1 MRSPI
6 TLTTQ
11 PPAEQARAEIVA
23 HHAALRQ
30 QLDAHVEGIR
40 DAIGRGEPHGAALD
54 RLTAFLA
61 DEVLV
66 HAAAEEGALYPAA
79 AAYAPASLLVAGM
92 ILEHRALARE
102 VAALRSADTPLAA
115 VAAAQAVAAL
125 FAVHVE
131 KENDVLLPAL
141 IDDGVDLPTLLTA
154 MHDAIEAAGSPAAAD
169 GREIDVQSLPHGGRH
184 DMIFTALQGLRPGQG
199 LVVVND
205 HDPRPLRHQID
216 ALWPATFDWS
226 YVTAGP
232 QVWRVAISRRPT
244 S

>member
-6 TLTTQ
+6 TLTTR
-11 PPAEQARAEIVA
+11 PPAEQARDAILE

-30 QLDAHVEGIR
+30 QLDAHVEGLR
-40 DAIGRGEPHGAALD
+40 DAVGRGEPHEPALD

-79 AAYAPASLLVAGM
+79 AAYPPASLLVAGM
-92 ILEHRALARE
+92 IVEHRALARE

-115 VAAAQAVAAL
+115 AAVAQAVAVL

-141 IDDGVDLPTLLTA
+141 IDAGVDLPTLLSA
-154 MHDAIEAAGSPAAAD
+154 MHDAIEAAGSPVAED
-169 GREIDVQSLPHGGRH
+169 GREIDVRSLPHGGRH
-184 DMIFTALQGLRPGQG
+184 DTIFAALQGLRPGQR
-199 LVVVND
+199 LIVVND
-205 HDPRPLRHQID
+205 HDPKPLRYQID
-216 ALWPATFDWS
+216 ALWPATFEWS

-232 QVWRVAISRRPT
+232 PVWRVAIDRRPAP
-244 S
+244 